1 MSLRVHVEERRRL
14 MVATRVS
21 RSRLLDSNVRTVS
34 LGSGYSAQ
42 FLLEE
47 FAQSCA
53 QMQFKPALPQRE
65 AAFLMELTTERV
77 RAL

>member
-1 MSLRVHVEERRRL
+1 

-21 RSRLLDSNVRTVS
+21 RSRLLDSSVRTAA
-34 LGSGYSAQ
+34 LGSHHSPQ
-42 FLLEE
+42 LLLEE

-53 QMQFKPALPQRE
+53 QMQFRPPLPQRE
-65 AAFLMELTTERV
+65 AAFFMELTTERV